1 MAAERLVIDSG
12 FLLESIL
19 PTRREWKH
27 DADRLLE
34 AMASGDVQAVV
45 PWVFFYELASVCARK
60 VRARRLDAETV
71 ALFFELLTQSGFQ
84 LDLALS
90 GPGELYAQ
98 AMAMGCQVADSIYLG
113 VAKAQDLPLA
123 TVDGGLRT
131 AARSA
136 GVELWTAE

>member
-1 MAAERLVIDSG
+1 
-12 FLLESIL
+12 
-19 PTRREWKH
+19 
-27 DADRLLE
+27 
-34 AMASGDVQAVV
+34 MASGDVQAVV

-136 GVELWTAE
+136 GVELWKAE